1 MLCNLLPHSRYP
13 KPAASPQPLT
23 KMATPVCTQ
32 ALLPNNSMA
41 PDVPSN
47 LTIRTLLLS
56 PVSLNASLHLP
67 ALFKLINHCFNV
79 SHNSKGR
86 SLLPSSPTSRLKTHN
101 QLSEEIGP
109 DAFTI
114 IMLAQDTST
123 QVRGEEIGKREG
135 DGDTVIAT
143 ASAKPYVPP
152 EPYNNEAG
160 IGETS
165 EKLFK
170 RQPGGDKAFAAY
182 AELPKW
188 EILCMCVE
196 PTLQGRGIA
205 GQLMG
210 LTVEEIK
217 RRVVEGTGEAQES
230 KMGQKNVYGEDR
242 NGTKEKAKG
251 EVLLMLSSMQE
262 LNESYYA
269 KRGWQTTGVRRFPPG
284 TLGSRDGFGVVE
296 MMKVVSL

>member
-1 MLCNLLPHSRYP
+1 
-13 KPAASPQPLT
+13 
-23 KMATPVCTQ
+23 
-32 ALLPNNSMA
+32 
-41 PDVPSN
+41 
-47 LTIRTLLLS
+47 
-56 PVSLNASLHLP
+56 
-67 ALFKLINHCFNV
+67 
-79 SHNSKGR
+79 
-86 SLLPSSPTSRLKTHN
+86 
-101 QLSEEIGP
+101 
-109 DAFTI
+109 
-114 IMLAQDTST
+114 MLAQDTST
-123 QVRGEEIGKREG
+123 QVHGEIKGKREG
-135 DGDTVIAT
+135 NRDTVIAT

-160 IGETS
+160 IGEAS

-170 RQPGGDKAFAAY
+170 RQPGTDNALAAY

-217 RRVVEGTGEAQES
+217 RRVVEGTKEAQES
-230 KMGQKNVYGEDR
+230 ENAQKDINGEDR
-242 NGTKEKAKG
+242 NGTDEKAKG

-262 LNESYYA
+262 LNEAYYA

-284 TLGSRDGFGVVE
+284 TMGSRDGFGVVE

>member
-1 MLCNLLPHSRYP
+1 
-13 KPAASPQPLT
+13 
-23 KMATPVCTQ
+23 MATPTYIP
-32 ALLPNNSMA
+32 ALHPNTTTV
-41 PDVPSN
+41 PHVPSN
-47 LTIRTLLLS
+47 LATRTLLLA

-67 ALFKLINHCFNV
+67 ALFRLINHCFSV
-79 SHNSKGR
+79 SHNSRGR
-86 SLLPSSPTSRLKTHN
+86 SLLPHSPTIRLKTHI

-109 DAFTI
+109 DGFTI
-114 IMLAQDTST
+114 ITLAQDTST
-123 QVRGEEIGKREG
+123 QVYGEEDGKSEG
-135 DGDTVIAT
+135 KGDTVIAT
-143 ASAKPYVPP
+143 ASAKPYIPP
-152 EPYNNEAG
+152 KPYNNEAG
-160 IGETS
+160 LEQAIV
-165 EKLFK
+165 KLFK
-170 RQPGGDKAFAAY
+170 RQPDTDNALAAY

-210 LTVEEIK
+210 LIVEEIK
-217 RRVVEGTGEAQES
+217 RRVVDGTGEAQES
-230 KMGQKNVYGEDR
+230 KMGQKNVNGEDH
-242 NGTKEKAKG
+242 NHTQEKRKG

-284 TLGSRDGFGVVE
+284 TMGSRDGFGVVE